1 MEASR
6 TCDGQCQKCSLIQ
19 QTYCSAVRL
28 YTLMQHEEALFERIG
43 HLEEKMDSLDKRFAQ
58 SEELIIAQGG
68 GGAEKAT
75 KKQTTINE

>member
-1 MEASR
+1 MDASR

-28 YTLMQHEEALFERIG
+28 YTLMQHEEALFNRIG
-43 HLEEKMDSLDKRFAQ
+43 HLEESVDELSKKLVE

-68 GGAEKAT
+68 GGAVKTT
-75 KKQTTINE
+75 KSKN